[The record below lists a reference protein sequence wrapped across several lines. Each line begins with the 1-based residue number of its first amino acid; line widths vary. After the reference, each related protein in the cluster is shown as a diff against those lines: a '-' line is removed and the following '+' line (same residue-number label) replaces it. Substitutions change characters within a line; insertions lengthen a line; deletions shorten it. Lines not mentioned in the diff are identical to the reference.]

1 MGAAK
6 PNEGR
11 VTVLDSLAFLC
22 ELAMLVILA
31 VSGWRVG
38 SGLALQVVLA
48 VLFPIVAAGV
58 WGTWIAPGAQRR
70 LANPGRLAAQIALF
84 VITSIIA
91 IGAGMVP
98 VAVVFVL
105 VSAAVFGMSSR
116 RER

>member
-31 VSGWRVG
+31 VSGWRIG
-38 SGLALQVVLA
+38 SGLALQVILA
-48 VLFPIVAAGV
+48 VLFPLVAAGV
-58 WGTWIAPGAQRR
+58 WTTWMAPGAQRR

-84 VITSIIA
+84 VIAAIIG
-91 IGAGMVP
+91 IGAGLVP
-98 VAVVFVL
+98 VAVVFVI
-105 VSAAVFGMSSR
+105 VSAVVFGLGSR